1 MSLPSYDE
9 FRQAL
14 TDPAVRSRI
23 GLVITDSDAQSLAG
37 NDEWAKNYFDSW
49 IAMAAPAPTAVLP
62 TAPPAPAAPAPSAPS
77 PFSSAPTEQF
87 TSAPSAPFS
96 APAAPYSA
104 PAAPGQPVGAPQ
116 GGQPGG
122 YAPAGAAP
130 QQGYASAPQQGQPFG
145 GQPFGGSQGGQNMP
159 QGQMPKKGL
168 PGWALGVII
177 GGAALVLLAGA
188 GVAFFVINGADDE
201 KNTASSSQSGGDAS
215 ASPDDIAT
223 PEPTASETPGAFDP
237 DDLPNYMDEDYEP
250 TYSEADK
257 TSYLEIARPLFGI
270 EEGGYLEVDYLDDII
285 LLSGESICAS
295 IDAGY
300 SKAELAKSMVSTE
313 MDAAAVDD
321 LIAASEDYI
330 CE

>member
-23 GLVITDSDAQSLAG
+23 GLVITDTDAQSLAG

-62 TAPPAPAAPAPSAPS
+62 TAPAAPAPSAPS

-87 TSAPSAPFS
+87 SSAPSAPFS
-96 APAAPYSA
+96 APAAP
-104 PAAPGQPVGAPQ
+104 AAPGQP
-116 GGQPGG
+116 GGRI
-122 YAPAGAAP
+122 AAGAAP

-145 GQPFGGSQGGQNMP
+145 GQPFGGQQGGQNMP

-215 ASPDDIAT
+215 ASPDDIGT

-313 MDAAAVDD
+313 MNAAAVDD